1 MLNVVRIADGIM
13 HANKR
18 IPVSEDTWRE
28 LARIKEAGQAYDR
41 LSIRSVSRSG
51 SVFRQKTRGLH
62 GMHPAC
68 DGRESDHSSAYKLL
82 R

>member
-13 HANKR
+13 RANKR

-41 LSIRSVSRSG
+41 LLRELIWGKEEKETGGGCSRVG
-51 SVFRQKTRGLH
+51 E
-62 GMHPAC
+62 
-68 DGRESDHSSAYKLL
+68 GRIC
-82 R
+82 